1 MKYTRIYAD
10 SDGETHFED
19 VEVELAE
26 GKVVPGG
33 APAQMST
40 PQPTTELFFSNY
52 HSVFFNDFH
61 QFSIFGIGKTR
72 SAAASSHKNLRT
84 LYLLC

>member
-1 MKYTRIYAD
+1 MNYTRLYAD

-40 PQPTTELFFSNY
+40 PQPTTGLFFSNY
-52 HSVFFNDFH
+52 HSVFLM
-61 QFSIFGIGKTR
+61 IFIRHLG
-72 SAAASSHKNLRT
+72 SSGSYFCPECGSSVLATVK
-84 LYLLC
+84 Y